1 MAAVVSRQRALTAS
15 SEAAG
20 RPGGG
25 GDDVCSSRENRGGP
39 VGGIIGK
46 RKGGYHLM
54 IHRTVLGLVVA
65 ASVCIPLWATNT
77 RAAEQPDAT
86 LEFNGGSAAAGV
98 GVSWGA
104 GVLKYKGRSYAF
116 KVNGLSV
123 GNVGVA
129 KASASGEVFNLK
141 KLEDFNGN
149 YVAVGTGLA
158 VAGGGAVA
166 AMKNQ
171 NGVTIHVK
179 STTQGAKVTLGGAG
193 VDIDLLQ

>member
-1 MAAVVSRQRALTAS
+1 
-15 SEAAG
+15 
-20 RPGGG
+20 
-25 GDDVCSSRENRGGP
+25 
-39 VGGIIGK
+39 
-46 RKGGYHLM
+46 M

-77 RAAEQPDAT
+77 RAAEHPDAT
-86 LEFNGGSAAAGV
+86 LEFNGGSVAAGV

-123 GNVGVA
+123 GNVGVG

-141 KLEDFNGN
+141 RLEDFNGN

-158 VAGGGAVA
+158 VAGGGTVA

>member
-1 MAAVVSRQRALTAS
+1 M
-15 SEAAG
+15 
-20 RPGGG
+20 
-25 GDDVCSSRENRGGP
+25 
-39 VGGIIGK
+39 K
-46 RKGGYHLM
+46 K
-54 IHRTVLGLVVA
+54 RTVLSGVVA
-65 ASVCIPLWATNT
+65 ASLCLALLATST
-77 RAAEQPDAT
+77 SAADEKPDAT
-86 LEFNGGSAAAGV
+86 LEFNGGSAAAGI

-123 GNVGVA
+123 GNVGVG

-149 YVAVGTGLA
+149 YVAGAAGLA

-179 STTQGAKVTLGGAG
+179 ATTQGAKVTLGGGG

>member
-1 MAAVVSRQRALTAS
+1 MPAVVARRRVNGYPTGDPVNGV
-15 SEAAG
+15 AAKG
-20 RPGGG
+20 
-25 GDDVCSSRENRGGP
+25 
-39 VGGIIGK
+39 
-46 RKGGYHLM
+46 KGGSHLM
-54 IHRTVLGLVVA
+54 IHRTVLRLVVA
-65 ASVCIPLWATNT
+65 ASLCMTLSAATS
-77 RAAEQPDAT
+77 RAAEHPDAT
-86 LEFNGGSAAAGV
+86 IEFNGGSAAAGV

-123 GNVGVA
+123 GNVGVG

-149 YVAVGTGLA
+149 YVAGGAGLA

-171 NGVTIHVK
+171 NGVTMHVK
-179 STTQGAKVTLGGAG
+179 ATTQGAKVTLGGGG
-193 VDIDLLQ
+193 VGVELLQ